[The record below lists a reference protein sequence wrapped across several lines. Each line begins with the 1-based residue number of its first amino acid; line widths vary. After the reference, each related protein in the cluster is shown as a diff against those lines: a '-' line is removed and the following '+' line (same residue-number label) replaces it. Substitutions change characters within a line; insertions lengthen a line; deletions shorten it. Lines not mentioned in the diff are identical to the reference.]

1 MRKSDN
7 CFQRFHYFE
16 QARRFGVGAG
26 APVSLIGGLTAA
38 ARGGDAASYATAQ
51 YQYNY
56 LYHADNDAL
65 NAAKAACG
73 TSRTLVQMVGAVTVA
88 AGRV

>member
-1 MRKSDN
+1 MLKSDN

-16 QARRFGVGAG
+16 QARRFGIRAG
-26 APVSLIGGLTAA
+26 ELVSLIGGLTAA
-38 ARGGDAASYATAQ
+38 AGGGDAIPDATAQ
-51 YQYNY
+51 YQYND

-65 NAAKAACG
+65 NAAKAACR
-73 TSRTLVQMVGAVTVA
+73 TSRTRIQMVDAVPVA